1 MFNLLDSI
9 QNNHVYCMLDCV
21 FKVAYA
27 SEKENAVY
35 LFFSNRGKLVNKFVS
50 K

>member
-9 QNNHVYCMLDCV
+9 QNNHVYYMLDCV
-21 FKVAYA
+21 FKSAYA

-35 LFFSNRGKLVNKFVS
+35 FFFQFVGNTFVR